1 MTLPALTP
9 EDIYTLRNK
18 APPIADTLREVQDY
32 YDNIDEYT
40 DDEDWLEHPN
50 NQENLENGAL
60 LSSKKRDFECLMGD
74 EINSDDDDDYKDVS
88 TFPATSLLP
97 PPSVDSA
104 EYPQKGLC
112 NWVYL
117 YYITLTINNHHT
129 AANNIPVDE
138 KEFCICSSPYAG
150 EEMINMV
157 VALIRTLM
165 VGSIP
170 FV

>member
-1 MTLPALTP
+1 
-9 EDIYTLRNK
+9 
-18 APPIADTLREVQDY
+18 
-32 YDNIDEYT
+32 
-40 DDEDWLEHPN
+40 
-50 NQENLENGAL
+50 
-60 LSSKKRDFECLMGD
+60 
-74 EINSDDDDDYKDVS
+74 VS